1 MNTNHCTFE
10 LHPFLPFRSAV
21 VGNGLDDV
29 PVSLDVLDRRP
40 RRSDR
45 ESDDVFVLQRGGHR
59 VHQSCQIL
67 DPNFPQGT

>member
-1 MNTNHCTFE
+1 MIASHFTFE

-45 ESDDVFVLQRGGHR
+45 ETDDVFVFQRGGHG
-59 VHQSCQIL
+59 VHQSCTI
-67 DPNFPQGT
+67 